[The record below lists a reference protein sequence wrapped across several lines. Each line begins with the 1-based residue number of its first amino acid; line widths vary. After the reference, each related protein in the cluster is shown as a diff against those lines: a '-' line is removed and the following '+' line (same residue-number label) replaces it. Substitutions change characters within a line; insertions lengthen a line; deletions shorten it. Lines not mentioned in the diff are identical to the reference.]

1 MQPFWSAMM
10 MLPWW
15 AWSVVANVAIAGI
28 EFTNRTGG
36 FANPGQAF
44 NRTWV
49 LILISQAGLF
59 YSWRY
64 APSFMWAWAVFTS
77 GNIILRVLSSHFL
90 VGETLTWKVGLGV
103 ILVLAGGQ
111 FVREGIGA
119 SN

>member
-1 MQPFWSAMM
+1 
-10 MLPWW
+10 
-15 AWSVVANVAIAGI
+15 
-28 EFTNRTGG
+28 
-36 FANPGQAF
+36 
-44 NRTWV
+44 
-49 LILISQAGLF
+49 
-59 YSWRY
+59 
-64 APSFMWAWAVFTS
+64 MWAWAVFTS